1 MFRIDAVVM
10 VAVDSVTDVKTSR
23 VRVEPDARNTVTDF
37 SVVSTG
43 RQVDDA
49 SPPVDEPVFRLNVE

>member
-23 VRVEPDARNTVTDF
+23 VRVEPDARNTVTNF